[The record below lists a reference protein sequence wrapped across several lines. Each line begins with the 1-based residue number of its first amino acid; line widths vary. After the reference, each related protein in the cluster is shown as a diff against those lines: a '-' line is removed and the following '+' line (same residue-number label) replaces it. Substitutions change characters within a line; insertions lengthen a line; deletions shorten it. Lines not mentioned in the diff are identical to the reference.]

1 VPLELSVSAPGKLF
15 LAGEY
20 AVTRGGSA
28 VVASVSR
35 RLVCH
40 AASRPGTG
48 RIELRHGAARWTIGA
63 AVASAEA
70 APQHLRFVAFAAWLA
85 ARALGLGDLDVA
97 IETESALDD
106 SEEKTGLGGSAAA
119 SVATISAMW
128 AMSGRDPVGEVTRG
142 DRLTA
147 ALLAHRAA
155 QGGGSGADVV
165 ASTCGGL
172 SFVAGLD
179 RLPRPRSLEEAAAL
193 LPSAVPVSVEGLR
206 SPRGLAFEAVGTGR
220 AARTGP
226 RASRFEHGFVGPDR
240 GALEAWSEGME
251 VATREFVDAL
261 RAGAIERVRRAFDA
275 SGRWLERL
283 GPIVSMPILSP
294 GLRRACSVARRAGA
308 VARVSGAGGGDCAVA
323 LVGEDRRVT
332 LREQWREAG
341 LRPLAVDVDEG
352 PRVESTS
359 GRGAQRG

>member
-35 RLVCH
+35 RLACH
-40 AASRPGTG
+40 ASSRPGTG
-48 RIELRHGAARWTIGA
+48 RIEVRHGASRWTLGP

-70 APQHLRFVAFAAWLA
+70 APPQLRFVAFAAWLA
-85 ARALGLGDLDVA
+85 ARTLGLGDLDVA
-97 IETESALDD
+97 IETDSALDD
-106 SEEKTGLGGSAAA
+106 SPEKTGLGGSAAA
-119 SVATISAMW
+119 TVATISTMW
-128 AMSGRDPVGEVTRG
+128 AMAGRDPVGEATRG
-142 DRLTA
+142 ERVAA

-179 RLPRPRSLEEAAAL
+179 RLPRPRSLEEAAAS
-193 LPSAVPVSVEGLR
+193 LPSAAAVSVEGLR
-206 SPRGLAFEAVGTGR
+206 TPHGLALEAVGTGR

-226 RASRFEHGFVGPDR
+226 RASRFELGFGGPDR
-240 GALEAWSEGME
+240 GSLEAWSEGME
-251 VATREFVDAL
+251 SATREFVDAL
-261 RAGAIERVRRAFDA
+261 RAGAADRTRRAFEA

-283 GPIVSMPILSP
+283 APIVSMPILSP
-294 GLRRACSVARRAGA
+294 RLRLACSVARRAGA
-308 VARVSGAGGGDCAVA
+308 AARVSGAGGGDCAVA

-332 LREQWREAG
+332 LREKWREAG
-341 LRPLAVDVDEG
+341 LRPLAVDVDQG
-352 PRVESTS
+352 PRVESS
-359 GRGAQRG
+359 GRRSATHG